1 METDLKKIKHFGER
15 RRREN
20 FAFRAFLKNLDISTK
35 KLDTLVCT
43 IFHEVSSQIDCKKCA
58 NCCKQM
64 KIILTNQDIRRLAD
78 GLDLQL
84 KSFKNQYTSL
94 SEDKSEIYFSKI
106 PCPLL
111 KDNLCSKYKFRPTDC
126 RSFPH
131 LEKRIFVSRL
141 WDVVDNY
148 SICPIVF
155 NVYEILKN
163 NLCPYKEYD
172 IYNEYEMY

>member
-1 METDLKKIKHFGER
+1 METDLKKIKHLGER

-35 KLDTLVCT
+35 NLDTLVRT
-43 IFHEVSSQIDCKKCA
+43 IYHEVSSQIDCKKCA

-64 KIILTNQDIRRLAD
+64 KIILTYKDIRRLAD

-84 KSFKNQYTSL
+84 KPFKNQYTSL
-94 SEDKSEIYFSKI
+94 SEDKSEIYFNKI

-111 KDNLCSKYKFRPTDC
+111 KNNLCSKYEFRPTDC
-126 RSFPH
+126 CSFPH
-131 LEKRIFVSRL
+131 LEKRLFVTRL

-163 NLCPYKEYD
+163 KLCPNKDYD
-172 IYNEYEMY
+172 IYTEYEIY